1 MPKRSFI
8 PLPFLT
14 SSVIRVWRRIGWKQK
29 NQHCNLEP
37 ELLAL
42 TEESTEH
49 SCYGAE
55 EDKSGSLEKPVGKVA
70 FKKELLG
77 EVEFLY
83 FPYPSFSLY
92 SHLPRTEMFMM
103 K

>member
-55 EDKSGSLEKPVGKVA
+55 EGIRVVHWRSQWEKW
-70 FKKELLG
+70 LLKRSFW
-77 EVEFLY
+77 ERWNFSTFPIPLFLY
-83 FPYPSFSLY
+83 TVIYLELKCS
-92 SHLPRTEMFMM
+92 
-103 K
+103 